1 MIRPEYFYNTLRGMG
16 IDFYTGV
23 PDSLL
28 KDICAY
34 ITDHADR
41 KNNIIAA
48 NEGGAVGL
56 AAVIISPRATSPW
69 CTCRTRDWETRST
82 RLCR

>member
-1 MIRPEYFYNTLRGMG
+1 MINCKFFYEKLNEIG

-34 ITDHADR
+34 ISDYSENER
-41 KNNIIAA
+41 NIIAA
-48 NEGGAVGL
+48 NEGGAIGL
-56 AAVIISPRATSPW
+56 AIGYFMATSKIPLVYMQKFW
-69 CTCRTRDWETRST
+69 IW
-82 RLCR
+82 

>member
-1 MIRPEYFYNTLRGMG
+1 MINCKFFCEKLNEIG

-34 ITDHADR
+34 IS
-41 KNNIIAA
+41 IILKMK
-48 NEGGAVGL
+48 EIL
-56 AAVIISPRATSPW
+56 
-69 CTCRTRDWETRST
+69 
-82 RLCR
+82 